1 MLGKLFKRNSGS
13 KVLSPLEGEAVSL
26 TQVNDPTFSEEILGK
41 GMAIRPSGGRVVSPV
56 NGKVTQMFETGHAVT
71 LESTEGIEILIHVG
85 IDTVRLKGEHYTIH
99 ARTGDQ
105 VKAGDLLMEFDND
118 SIKSAGFDTI
128 TPVVV
133 CNTEDFNTVDILS
146 VQFVKE
152 LEEIMEIKK

>member
-1 MLGKLFKRNSGS
+1 MLGKLFKRNSGL
-13 KVLSPLEGEAVSL
+13 KVLAPLEGEAVSL
-26 TQVNDPTFSEEILGK
+26 TQVNDPTFSEGILGK

-71 LESTEGIEILIHVG
+71 LESAEGIEILIHVG

-105 VKAGDLLMEFDND
+105 VKAGELLMEFDND

-133 CNTEDFNTVDILS
+133 CNTEDFNTVDILNI
-146 VQFVKE
+146 QFVKE